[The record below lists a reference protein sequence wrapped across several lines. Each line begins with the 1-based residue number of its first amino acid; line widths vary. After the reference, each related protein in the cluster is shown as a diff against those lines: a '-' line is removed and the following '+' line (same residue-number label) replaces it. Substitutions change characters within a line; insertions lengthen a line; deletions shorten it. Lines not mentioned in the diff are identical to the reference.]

1 MEKCK
6 RQKNKYIMQW
16 HTVSST
22 LKKEIKQNKWIQI
35 NGGSSTSE
43 SVLRYNLS
51 EEVTLEQISDEV

>member
-1 MEKCK
+1 
-6 RQKNKYIMQW
+6 MQW